1 MEDGKE
7 RRRFPRLA
15 VEVNIAFSVLSNLSE
30 EKIDHLNN
38 QIFENKTRDISP
50 IGMCIRTGVLV
61 PADSIVDIK
70 IAFPGA
76 TVRGLAR
83 VVWSAD
89 LDKDGVFYSGVEFIA
104 IKDSHL
110 DAFSQSLAA
119 YYVDHFKGDKNESK
133 CFIMA
138 FLKKFF
144 KRE

>member
-1 MEDGKE
+1 MDGKE

-50 IGMCIRTGVLV
+50 IGMCIKTGLMV
-61 PADSIVDIK
+61 PPDSIIDIK
-70 IAFPGA
+70 IAFPGT

-89 LDKDGVFYSGVEFIA
+89 IERDGVFYSGVEFIA

-110 DAFSQSLAA
+110 DSFSQSLAA
-119 YYVDHFKGDKNESK
+119 YYVDHFKGDKEKGK
-133 CFIMA
+133 CLIMD
-138 FLKKFF
+138 FLRKFF
-144 KRE
+144 KKE